1 MISRSIAAR
10 LMMPLAISM
19 AMLCALAGIMVYA
32 QAMVA
37 NATGAALEGQA
48 QVNKLGELRSIS
60 RALQRDALNLVT
72 ETDGKALDGIREKF
86 SSRMDKFK
94 GDLASFSKEVDQSV
108 VPAAYFE
115 SQHNVAKELAD
126 VAAKANGGDQ
136 AGALNDFHK
145 KVRPAEREA
154 SKIADE
160 RIETLTQDV
169 KARRESAESA
179 ESIAR
184 ILLFSST
191 VVLTVAGLAFGFAMT
206 RRGVVQPLLGL
217 CEAMGELAAG
227 KTGLTIPYTEREDEV
242 GHMAQSMARFRDQL
256 AAAEK
261 AQEAQVDLIVSSIGT
276 GLDELANSNLTARID
291 AELTGP
297 FAKLKTD
304 FNRAMT
310 EISRTMHSV
319 NRATT
324 GINGGAGEIRQASGD
339 LAERTERQAAGLEE
353 TAAALTEVTAGVKET
368 AEGAQSASN
377 AIGVTQDQAAEGR
390 KVLAEAVTAMD
401 DIQKSAQEI
410 AQIINVIDGISFQ
423 TNLLALNAGVEAAR
437 AGEAGKGFAV
447 VASEVRALAQ
457 RSADAASDIKKLIQG
472 SGQLV
477 DRGVGLVGQ
486 SGRAFERIVEQVS
499 EVSRLVAHITDQ
511 TNRQSMTLS
520 QVNVAVREM
529 DSTTQQ
535 NAAMVEETNA
545 AVQSLASEAG
555 RLDEMIAKFRVDADR
570 AAFAPVQAATP
581 VRTAPAPVHIQ
592 PRTHGAL
599 ALKAEPATEDWTEF

>member
-1 MISRSIAAR
+1 M
-10 LMMPLAISM
+10 LPLAISM
-19 AMLCALAGIMVYA
+19 VMLCVLAGIMVYA
-32 QAMVA
+32 QSMVA
-37 NATGAALEGQA
+37 RANQAALDGQA
-48 QVNKLGELRSIS
+48 QVNELAELRSVS
-60 RALQRDALNLVT
+60 RSLQRDALNLIT
-72 ETDGKALDGIREKF
+72 ETDSEARETIVEKF
-86 SSRMDKFK
+86 DTRMGRFK
-94 GDLASFSKEVDQSV
+94 SELESFSGTVDKSIVPADYFSGQKEVAQ
-108 VPAAYFE
+108 
-115 SQHNVAKELAD
+115 QLAD
-126 VAAKANGGDQ
+126 VAARANGGDQ
-136 AGALNDFHK
+136 AGALDDFHK

-160 RIETLTQDV
+160 RIETLTADV
-169 KARRESAESA
+169 KARRESADSA

-184 ILLFSST
+184 ILLFAST
-191 VVLTVAGLAFGFAMT
+191 IVLTVAGLAFGFLMT
-206 RRGVVQPLLGL
+206 RKSVVQPLLGL
-217 CEAMGELAAG
+217 REAMGELAAG
-227 KTGLTIPYTEREDEV
+227 KTGLSIPYIAREDEM

-261 AQEAQVDLIVSSIGT
+261 AKEAQAELIVSSIGA

-297 FAKLKTD
+297 FAKLKAD
-304 FNRAMT
+304 FNRAMA
-310 EISRTMHSV
+310 EISRTMQSV
-319 NRATT
+319 NRATS
-324 GINGGAGEIRQASGD
+324 GINGGATEIRQASGD

-353 TAAALTEVTAGVKET
+353 TAAALAEVTTGVKET
-368 AEGAQSASN
+368 ADGALSASR
-377 AIGVTQDQAAEGR
+377 AIGVTQQQATEGR
-390 KVLAEAVTAMD
+390 EVLSQAVQAMD

-410 AQIINVIDGISFQ
+410 AQIINVIDGLSFQ

-457 RSADAASDIKKLIQG
+457 RSADAASDIKSLIQG

-486 SGRAFERIVEQVS
+486 SGQAFEQIVEQVGD
-499 EVSRLVAHITDQ
+499 VSRLIKHITDQ

-529 DSTTQQ
+529 DATTQQ
-535 NAAMVEETNA
+535 KAAMVEETNA

-555 RLDEMIAKFRVDADR
+555 RLDELVSKFRVDADR
-570 AAFAPVQAATP
+570 TAPPPAHDVAP
-581 VRTAPAPVHIQ
+581 MRVAPAPARAQ
-592 PRTHGAL
+592 PHTHGAL